1 MKMTTAYTAE
11 IDTRDGTRYLAPKS
25 KLSKVPFFFR
35 TVSHMRRSLAGARW
49 RTGSDYYVP
58 TRDELKTVIVKV
70 DHLERGL
77 RASFGTKLSVRD
89 FMALPTSTK
98 SPSVPSNA
106 IFKVQLNAAGTG
118 VGPNKKR
125 FAGPGKLGKT
135 WARQGDLRS
144 HITLNIHWLTT
155 IYKDAVVVQ
164 ALLNPDGVSVS
175 SITYTPIIE
184 WYRRSQYGNRTY
196 LKNFGESMS
205 SNDLSTLTPRSEY
218 A

>member
-1 MKMTTAYTAE
+1 MTTAFTAE
-11 IDTRDGTRYLAPKS
+11 IDTKDGTRYLAPKS
-25 KLSKVPFFFR
+25 RLSKVPFFFR
-35 TVSHMRRSLAGARW
+35 TVGHMRRSLSGSRW
-49 RTGSDYYVP
+49 RTGTEYYVP

-77 RASFGTKLSVRD
+77 RASFGTKLTVRD
-89 FMALPTSTK
+89 FMALPTKAKGPT
-98 SPSVPSNA
+98 VPLNA
-106 IFKVQLNAAGTG
+106 VFKVQLNAAGTG
-118 VGPNKKR
+118 VGPNRKR

-135 WARQGDLRS
+135 WCRQGDLRN

-155 IYKDAVVVQ
+155 IYKDAVVAQIV
-164 ALLNPDGVSVS
+164 LGPDGITPT

-184 WYRRSQYGNRTY
+184 WYRRSSYGNMTY

-205 SNDLSTLTPRSEY
+205 SNDLSTLKPRSEY